1 MELISCHDCGNP
13 VSPSARWCPQCGSKD
28 LAGPPRISKSAA
40 RQHGLEAQN
49 DRFLMLMTVTLGA
62 IGTLYG
68 IETGSS
74 LMREAIG
81 ALLYGFIGMVV
92 AVPIAFAVNMTRNW
106 R

>member
-1 MELISCHDCGNP
+1 
-13 VSPSARWCPQCGSKD
+13 
-28 LAGPPRISKSAA
+28 LAGPPRISERAA
-40 RQHGLEAQN
+40 RQHGLEARN

-62 IGTLYG
+62 IGTFYG

-81 ALLYGFIGMVV
+81 ALLYGFIGIVV
-92 AVPIAFAVNMTRNW
+92 AVPIAFAVNVTRSW